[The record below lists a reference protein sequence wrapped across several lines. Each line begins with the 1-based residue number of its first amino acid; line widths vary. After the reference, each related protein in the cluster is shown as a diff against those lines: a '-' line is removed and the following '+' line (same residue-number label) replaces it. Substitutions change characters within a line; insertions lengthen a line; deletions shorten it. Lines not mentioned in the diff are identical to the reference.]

1 MQYTFPWHDMTKF
14 LGVNLQLL
22 QDADGQFASAE
33 PLDEP
38 LTR

>member
-1 MQYTFPWHDMTKF
+1 MTKF

-22 QDADGQFASAE
+22 QDADGQLASAE

>member
-1 MQYTFPWHDMTKF
+1 MQYTFPRHALTKF

-22 QDADGQFASAE
+22 QDADGQLASAE